1 MDISLINSQSLLQ
14 LLSLVEKKEQTLQIL
29 EQIDE
34 AIISTL
40 KGGTVSIEILEIT
53 ESPARASL
61 SPAATAKKAEAAVE
75 SPSKAAKPARSDKAG
90 RSGGLKDRIL
100 ALLDTAGPEGLRV
113 NDIAAKLSVKATNVS
128 VWFSTTGRKLTTKI
142 EPGRFAVK
150 GAKTASAPVIKTEE
164 PSKAAAKA
172 KAEPAVKP
180 GAAAKPAK
188 KSKMSA
194 EGKAR
199 IGAAAK
205 ARWAARREAKAAP
218 AVPSTKP
225 AAAKPAAAKNK
236 GGISPEARAKMA
248 AAAKARWAKIRSGK
262 TASKS
267 SKP

>member
-113 NDIAAKLSVKATNVS
+113 KDIAAKLSVKATNVS
-128 VWFSTTGRKLTTKI
+128 VWFSTTGKNVTTKI
-142 EPGRFAVK
+142 EPGRFAAK
-150 GAKTASAPVIKTEE
+150 GAKPASAPAIKSEE
-164 PSKAAAKA
+164 PAKSAAAKI
-172 KAEPAVKP
+172 KP
-180 GAAAKPAK
+180 VGAAKPAK
-188 KSKMSA
+188 KGQMSA

-205 ARWAARREAKAAP
+205 ARWAARRDAKAAP
-218 AVPSTKP
+218 AAVTKPVAATKP
-225 AAAKPAAAKNK
+225 ATAKKK
-236 GGISPEARAKMA
+236 GGISPEGRAKIA
-248 AAAKARWAKIRSGK
+248 AASKARWAKVRAGK
-262 TASKS
+262 SAKKS
-267 SKP
+267 TKP